1 MRVQELFTILSL
13 LVCQTFAQ
21 SYLVQRSLP
30 GWQLGTN
37 GAPLKIR
44 LFYDLLCPDSK
55 ADHYAWQKLFAMP
68 SPIPGKTY
76 HDIVDME
83 VVAFVLPYHD
93 HSF

>member
-1 MRVQELFTILSL
+1 M
-13 LVCQTFAQ
+13 
-21 SYLVQRSLP
+21 QRKLP

-55 ADHYAWQKLFAMP
+55 ADHYNWKKLFTM
-68 SPIPGKTY
+68 SPIPNSGKTY
-76 HDIVDME
+76 HDLVDME
-83 VVAFVLPYHD
+83 VVPFVLPYHD